1 MLNFSIKQAGK
12 PSVSGHAGT
21 FLFFEEKG
29 ICEPKK
35 DEPVG
40 NLDAII
46 RINGLKRAALIN
58 CRRSL
63 EPSDRLVED
72 R

>member
-46 RINGLKRAALIN
+46 RINGQKRPL
-58 CRRSL
+58 
-63 EPSDRLVED
+63 
-72 R
+72 